1 MQCPSCAQ
9 TVHPDWKSCPF
20 CQIELAN
27 NKTCTKCGEE
37 LQPAWKSCP
46 FCSTPAA
53 GHPEKTQ
60 PQIEILG
67 YCAGGGSAIRASD
80 PHFKCLRCEK
90 LFTEKFRFH
99 DHPVCESCAYK
110 DGTAQQLEK
119 ELSAEREAEARAKE
133 EQLQKKRAEQKRL
146 AAEQRAL
153 QEQQQKEAEERREKE
168 AAEAIKKPHVCP
180 ITGMEFV
187 IVPAGEFQMGD
198 VWGDGENND
207 KPTHL
212 VNVAA
217 FQMAKHPV
225 TQGQWL
231 AVMGGENPAIS
242 SGSQFVD
249 KNKPVINVSWDDA
262 QEFIKRLN
270 RKSGCN
276 YRLPSEAEWE
286 YAARSGGSRDKWS
299 GTSSES
305 SLSAYAHFNQQFE
318 TGTSVV
324 GKKRRNDLELYDMS
338 GNVWEWCEDT
348 WHDNYQGAPTD
359 GSAWTSGG
367 DSSRRVYRGGSWYN
381 SSEFCRVAY
390 RSRIVQGFRDYFLGF
405 RLSQDSR

>member
-1 MQCPSCAQ
+1 MQCQKCNQNLPDEAKFCLGCGTPVQLNCSSCQ
-9 TVHPDWKSCPF
+9 TPLPGGAKFCLSCG
-20 CQIELAN
+20 QAV
-27 NKTCTKCGEE
+27 
-37 LQPAWKSCP
+37 
-46 FCSTPAA
+46 A
-53 GHPEKTQ
+53 GDDTSSGNMSPG
-60 PQIEILG
+60 ILG

-133 EQLQKKRAEQKRL
+133 EQLQKKRAEQERL
-146 AAEQRAL
+146 VAEQRAL
-153 QEQQQKEAEERREKE
+153 QERQQKEEEERRAKE
-168 AAEAIKKPHVCP
+168 AAEAKTKPHVCP
-180 ITGMEFV
+180 VTGMEFV

-198 VWGDGENND
+198 VWGDGENNE

-217 FQMAKHPV
+217 FQMAKYPV
-225 TQGQWL
+225 TQAQWL
-231 AVMGGENPAIS
+231 KVMGGENPATEY
-242 SGSQFVD
+242 GSDFVHS
-249 KNKPVINVSWDDA
+249 NKPIINVSWDDA
-262 QEFIKRLN
+262 KEFIKRLN
-270 RKSGCN
+270 RKSGCH

-286 YAARSGGSRDKWS
+286 YAARSGGSRDKYS

-305 SLSAYAHFNQQFE
+305 SLSAYAQFKQKHLQE
-318 TGTSVV
+318 V
-324 GKKRRNDLELYDMS
+324 GKKRPNDLELYDMS

-359 GSAWTSGG
+359 GSAWTSG
-367 DSSRRVYRGGSWYN
+367 DSGSLRVCRGGSWSF
-381 SSEFCRVAY
+381 SSEVCRVAY
-390 RSRIVQGFRDYFLGF
+390 RGRYVQGFRVFNLGF